1 MDNQIQKRVAL
12 EPEKNIIDEQKQQNP
27 LDVDEIVR
35 LAAIEGARAAIDQ
48 LKKEEAKRQ
57 KKINDRRAGNTKLLL
72 KNYRDFKTYASNAK
86 YRIEEAEDAIDYLDL
101 MWDPHNK
108 SELVVESIKASAI
121 KTSIIMAHIDGMI
134 ECYRRLCYFSHN
146 ELNERRFNIL
156 YDRYIADEG
165 LSMQEIAVKYCIDE
179 RTAYMDLNFAIQR
192 MTKLVFGIDY
202 TLDRK

>member
-27 LDVDEIVR
+27 IDVDEIVR

-72 KNYRDFKTYASNAK
+72 KNYRDFKAYASNAK

-146 ELNERRFNIL
+146 ELDERRFNIL
-156 YDRYIADEG
+156 YDRYIADDG